1 MSEEKQEAPEVQEE
15 NIVKVSLKKEDLETV
30 NKVDLSQKAESL
42 EPEGT
47 SEEAALEKQVE
58 EVKPAIASAALFPSP
73 AKVKLNLRKILL
85 SRLLK
90 LASLEP
96 SPKA

>member
-30 NKVDLSQKAESL
+30 NKVDLSQEAESL

-58 EVKPAIASAALFPSP
+58 EVKPAIEEVTESETEPTEDIVEPNRRNRARLCRLKQRLF
-73 AKVKLNLRKILL
+73 
-85 SRLLK
+85 
-90 LASLEP
+90 
-96 SPKA
+96 